1 MSMIRN
7 AELAPAGKQK
17 IEWVRAHM
25 PLLSILEE
33 EFVENTPF
41 AGVRIAVSV
50 HLEAKTARLCQLLAA
65 GGAEVHATGSNPLS
79 TKDDVCAALAE
90 SGVNVYAWYGAT
102 QEEYEAHLKAALA
115 CRPHIIIDDGGDLL
129 SLLHGELSDCA
140 ENVIGGCEETTTGV
154 LRMTARA
161 KAGKLRF
168 PMIAVNDADTKHLFD
183 NRFGTGQSVWD
194 GITRTTNLLIA
205 GKTVVVAGFGHCGR
219 GVAEKAQ
226 AFGARVIVTEVD
238 PVKALEAA
246 MLGYTVMPMD
256 EAAKEGDIFITVT
269 GCKDVIGK
277 RHFPAM
283 KDGAILCNAGH
294 FDVEVDVA
302 GLRACAKSCVTLR
315 ENIEGFTLQNGR
327 TICLLAQGRLV
338 NLASG
343 DGHPAEIMDMSF
355 ALQALSALYLAK
367 EGKNLAPDVYK
378 VPKETDERVAR
389 LALASMGM
397 GIDSLTQEQFEYL
410 HGV

>member
-7 AELAPAGKQK
+7 AALAPAGRQK
-17 IEWVRAHM
+17 IDWVRAHM
-25 PLLSILEE
+25 PLLSVLEG
-33 EFVENTPF
+33 EFLETKPF
-41 AGVRIAVSV
+41 SGRKITVSV

-65 GGAEVHATGSNPLS
+65 GGAQVHATGSNPLS

-102 QEEYEAHLKAALA
+102 EEEYESHLKAALS
-115 CRPHIIIDDGGDLL
+115 CGPDIIIDDGGDLL
-129 SLLHGELSDCA
+129 GLLHGALSHLA

-194 GITRTTNLLIA
+194 GITRTTNLLVA
-205 GKTVVVAGFGHCGR
+205 GKTAVVAGFGHCGR
-219 GVAEKAQ
+219 GVAEKAK

-246 MLGYTVMPMD
+246 MLGYAVMPMD
-256 EAAKEGDIFITVT
+256 EAAREGDIFITTT
-269 GCKDVIGK
+269 GCKDVITK
-277 RHFPAM
+277 RHFLAM
-283 KDGAILCNAGH
+283 KEGAILCNAGH

-302 GLRACAKSCVTLR
+302 GLRAIAKSCIQLR
-315 ENIEGFTLQNGR
+315 ENIEGFLLENGK
-327 TICLLAQGRLV
+327 TICLLAKGRLV

-355 ALQALSALYLAK
+355 ALQALSALYLAE
-367 EGKNLAPDVYK
+367 EGKNLVPDVYK

-389 LALASMGM
+389 LALASLSM
-397 GIDSLTQEQFEYL
+397 GIDALTPEQFAYL

>member
-1 MSMIRN
+1 MSIVRHP
-7 AELAPAGKQK
+7 ELAPAGRQK
-17 IEWVRAHM
+17 IEWVKAHM
-25 PLLSILEE
+25 PLLAALER
-33 EFVENTPF
+33 EFAQEKPF
-41 AGVRIAVSV
+41 EGLRVTVSV

-102 QEEYEAHLKAALA
+102 EEEYAHHLKAALS

-129 SLLHGELSDCA
+129 SLLHGELADCA

-161 KAGKLRF
+161 RTGTLKF

-183 NRFGTGQSVWD
+183 NRFGTGQSVLD

-219 GVAEKAQ
+219 GVAEKAK
-226 AFGARVIVTEVD
+226 AYGARVVVTEVD

-246 MLGYTVMPMD
+246 MLGYVVMPMD
-256 EAAKEGDIFITVT
+256 EAAKVGDIFITVT
-269 GCKDVIGK
+269 GCRDVITR
-277 RHFPAM
+277 RHFLLM

-302 GLRACAKSCVTLR
+302 GLRAMAKKRAQLR
-315 ENIEGFTLQNGR
+315 ENIEGFLLENGR
-327 TICLLAQGRLV
+327 TVCLLAKGRLV

-367 EGKNLAPDVYK
+367 EGKGLSPGVYK

-389 LALASMGM
+389 LVLQSLNM
-397 GIDSLTQEQFEYL
+397 GIDELTDEQREYL
-410 HGV
+410 CGA

>member
-1 MSMIRN
+1 MSMIKN
-7 AELAPAGKQK
+7 PALAAAGRQK

-25 PLLSILEE
+25 PLLAILEK
-33 EFVENTPF
+33 EFAKTRPF
-41 AGVRIAVSV
+41 QNMRITVSV

-102 QEEYEAHLKAALA
+102 EEEYNDHLKAALS
-115 CRPHIIIDDGGDLL
+115 CKPHIIIDDGGDLL
-129 SLLHGELSDCA
+129 SLLHGELRECA

-154 LRMTARA
+154 LRMNARA
-161 KAGKLRF
+161 KAGKLNF

-183 NRFGTGQSVWD
+183 NRFGTGQSVFD

-226 AFGARVIVTEVD
+226 AFGARVVVTEVD

-246 MLGYTVMPMD
+246 MLGYVVMPMD
-256 EAAKEGDIFITVT
+256 EAAKVGDIFITVT
-269 GCKDVIGK
+269 GCRDVIVE
-277 RHFPAM
+277 RHFLSM

-302 GLRACAKSCVTLR
+302 GLRACAKQRTQLR
-315 ENIEGFTLQNGR
+315 ENIEGYTLENGR

-355 ALQALSALYLAK
+355 ALQALSALYLAE
-367 EGKNLAPDVYK
+367 EGKTLAPAVYK
-378 VPKETDERVAR
+378 VPKETDERVAK
-389 LALASMGM
+389 LVLESLNM
-397 GIDSLTQEQFEYL
+397 GIDTLTDEQRAYL
-410 HGV
+410 FGV

>member
-1 MSMIRN
+1 MSMIKYPD
-7 AELAPAGKQK
+7 LAPAGRQK

-25 PLLSILEE
+25 PLLSILEK
-33 EFVENTPF
+33 EFVETKPF
-41 AGVRIAVSV
+41 NNLRVTVSV

-102 QEEYEAHLKAALA
+102 EEEYEAHLKAALA
-115 CRPHIIIDDGGDLL
+115 CKPHIVIDDGGDLV

-154 LRMTARA
+154 LRMNARA
-161 KAGKLRF
+161 KAGKLNF

-183 NRFGTGQSVWD
+183 NRFGTGQSVFD
-194 GITRTTNLLIA
+194 GITRTTNLHIA
-205 GKTVVVAGFGHCGR
+205 GKVVVVAGFGHCGR
-219 GVAEKAQ
+219 GVAEKAA

-246 MLGYTVMPMD
+246 MLGYVVMPMD

-269 GCKDVIGK
+269 GCKDVIVE
-277 RHFPAM
+277 RHFMEM

-302 GLRACAKSCVTLR
+302 GLRACAKSCVQLR
-315 ENIEGFTLQNGR
+315 ENIEGFTLANGR
-327 TICLLAQGRLV
+327 TICLLAKGRLV

-389 LALASMGM
+389 LALASMNM
-397 GIDSLTQEQFEYL
+397 GIDTLTKEQYEYL
-410 HGV
+410 YGV